1 MKILAAAAIAVA
13 LVLAYRIGRDLE
25 RMRTEAKFP
34 WDVCGNTKPWWTG

>member
-1 MKILAAAAIAVA
+1 MRLLGLVVIAGAIVVA
-13 LVLAYRIGRDLE
+13 YLVGRDLE